1 MDLPEEV
8 AAFLAQFDNIV
19 SIGFISTPLT
29 CIGAGG
35 YANKLAFF
43 YFSPFLVAAVLFFG
57 FLLRTWRF
65 ERAFERLRREE
76 RPLCASRASTGDG
89 EGSAARGSLLGKTML
104 SATPVATRFF
114 FLVYPITTTVA
125 FEAFPCYD
133 FGSDGRFLISDV
145 RPARGSN
152 QPHRAQRTSRPIP

>member
-43 YFSPFLVAAVLFFG
+43 YFSPFLVAAALFFG

-76 RPLCASRASTGDG
+76 RPTGDG